1 MGSGIPW
8 VEGTPPPPLLPEA
21 EHRDGVRPPP
31 SPSRTALETWVSRGR
46 GEGMQPGCWRG
57 QVAAGDDHWVSDPS
71 RRVQEGGG
79 KQPSQLQLLS
89 LPRNSATL
97 PAPRAPPPRR
107 QALAGAAR
115 CQGRGARATGE
126 GTREMTELHR
136 SSYIT
141 GSTYA
146 HRGLEKNARYSHRPA
161 RRLLLGS

>member
-1 MGSGIPW
+1 MG
-8 VEGTPPPPLLPEA
+8 EGDPAPT
-21 EHRDGVRPPP
+21 P
-31 SPSRTALETWVSRGR
+31 SPPGGTQRWSAPAPQPDCSGNLGFSWARG
-46 GEGMQPGCWRG
+46 GDAAWFWRG
-57 QVAAGDDHWVSDPS
+57 QVAGDDHWVCDPS

-97 PAPRAPPPRR
+97 PAPRAPPPRH

-115 CQGRGARATGE
+115 CQGRGMRAIGE
-126 GTREMTELHR
+126 GIWEMTQLHR
-136 SSYIT
+136 SYIT

-146 HRGLEKNARYSHRPA
+146 HRGLEENARYSHRPA